1 MAFDWSTFVL
11 EIINFLALVWILKRF
26 LYQPVLTTLAE
37 RRAGVERTLREAQ
50 GKENSASALKTQ
62 YESRLADWEQEKTT
76 ARALF
81 ATEIA
86 AERQRQMESLNK
98 ELLVERERNVAQ
110 ETHRQE
116 VLRQELAAECNLQA
130 RQFASKLLA
139 KLASP
144 ELEARLIELF
154 IEEIKVIPA
163 EQSRLIQIGLDGHG
177 NGVVTSAYP
186 LSVAQRKQIS
196 TVIDD
201 QLELH
206 SQLEYIQ
213 DANLLAGL
221 RISLGAWQ
229 LDLSLAGELS
239 VYAEASGFGQ

>member
-50 GKENSASALKTQ
+50 EKENNASALKTQ

-81 ATEIA
+81 ATEMTT
-86 AERQRQMESLNK
+86 ERQRQMELLNK

-110 ETHRQE
+110 ETHRRE
-116 VLRQELAAECNLQA
+116 ILRQELVAKCNLQA

-139 KLASP
+139 KLAGP
-144 ELEARLIELF
+144 ELEARLIALF
-154 IEEIKVIPA
+154 IEEIKIIPE
-163 EQSRLIQIGLDGHG
+163 EQIRLIQIGLEGHG
-177 NGVVTSAYP
+177 NGVVTSAYH
-186 LSVAQRKQIS
+186 LSNEHKKQIS
-196 TVIDD
+196 AVIDD
-201 QLELH
+201 QLGLH
-206 SQLEYIQ
+206 SQLEFMQ

-221 RISLGAWQ
+221 RIALGAWQ

>member
-50 GKENSASALKTQ
+50 EKENNASTLKTQ

-76 ARALF
+76 DRALF
-81 ATEIA
+81 ATEMT
-86 AERQRQMESLNK
+86 AERQRQMELLTK
-98 ELLVERERNVAQ
+98 ELLLERERNVAQ

-116 VLRQELAAECNLQA
+116 ILRQELVAECNLQA

-139 KLASP
+139 KLAGP

-154 IEEIKVIPA
+154 IEEIKVIPT
-163 EQSRLIQIGLDGHG
+163 EQIRLIQIGLDGHG
-177 NGVVTSAYP
+177 NGVITSTYP
-186 LSVAQRKQIS
+186 LSNEQRKQIS
-196 TVIDD
+196 TAIDD

-206 SQLEYIQ
+206 SQLEFMQ

>member
-26 LYQPVLTTLAE
+26 LYQPVLATLAE

-81 ATEIA
+81 ATEMT

-116 VLRQELAAECNLQA
+116 VLRQELTAECNLQA
-130 RQFASKLLA
+130 RQFTSKLLA
-139 KLASP
+139 KLAGP

-154 IEEIKVIPA
+154 IEEIKVIPT
-163 EQSRLIQIGLDGHG
+163 EQIRLIRIGLDGHE
-177 NGVVTSAYP
+177 NAVVTSAYP
-186 LSVAQRKQIS
+186 LSNEQRKRIS
-196 TVIDD
+196 VAIDD
-201 QLELH
+201 QLKLH
-206 SQLEYIQ
+206 SQLEFMQ
-213 DANLLAGL
+213 DVNLLAGL